1 MRKEND
7 NKNRGREGRGDQKST
22 NQSISLNELAEGI
35 DIQNDSDEILVQH
48 SKEGDLTSFEE
59 LISRYEEKLYHMIFN
74 KTGHEEDARD
84 LLQETLVKAYESI
97 HTFQG
102 KSTFY
107 TWIYK
112 IAKNKTINH
121 LKKKKRRAGYSY
133 DDADSGV
140 LSDPGFVD
148 TAFKSNPRRFSNINE
163 LHGQLNHAILKL
175 SDDHR
180 AVVKMFDI
188 QGMHHAQ
195 IAKVLNVSVGTVR
208 SRLHYAHQQLQGD
221 LKDFEG
227 GAEKFD

>member
-7 NKNRGREGRGDQKST
+7 NKNRGGEGGKPQRAPH
-22 NQSISLNELAEGI
+22 QSISIKELAVVI
-35 DIQNDSDEILVQH
+35 DTQNDSDEILVQR
-48 SKEGDLTSFEE
+48 SKDGDLTSFEE
-59 LISRYEEKLYHMIFN
+59 LISRYEGKLYHMIFN
-74 KTGHEEDARD
+74 KTRHEEDARD

-97 HTFQG
+97 HTFQE

-107 TWIYK
+107 TWIYR

-121 LKKKKRRAGYSY
+121 LKKKKRRVGYSY
-133 DDADSGV
+133 DDVDSGV

-163 LHGQLNHAILKL
+163 LHGQLNHAMLKL

-208 SRLHYAHQQLQGD
+208 SRLYYAHQQLQGD
-221 LKDFEG
+221 LKEFEG
-227 GAEKFD
+227 GSEKLD